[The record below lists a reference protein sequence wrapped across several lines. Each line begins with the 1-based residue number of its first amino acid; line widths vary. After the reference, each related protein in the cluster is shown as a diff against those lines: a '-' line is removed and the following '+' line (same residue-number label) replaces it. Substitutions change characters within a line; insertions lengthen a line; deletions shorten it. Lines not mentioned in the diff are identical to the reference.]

1 MLSENKIIKALI
13 NCEPE
18 PLLAQANPAL
28 PESHFKT
35 VSTLSDLVDR
45 ELVATIGW
53 AKQIPGEFFLVT
65 YLTAYLI
72 LSLCMLPMWSKGI
85 NSTFMFK

>member
-53 AKQIPGEFFLVT
+53 AKQIPGKFCF
-65 YLTAYLI
+65 I
-72 LSLCMLPMWSKGI
+72 HFI
-85 NSTFMFK
+85 NLFVRLFVVVV

>member
-1 MLSENKIIKALI
+1 MTALV

-18 PLLAQANPAL
+18 PLQAQENPAL
-28 PESHFKT
+28 PDSDFKT

-53 AKQIPGEFFLVT
+53 AKQIPGQ
-65 YLTAYLI
+65 
-72 LSLCMLPMWSKGI
+72 
-85 NSTFMFK
+85 